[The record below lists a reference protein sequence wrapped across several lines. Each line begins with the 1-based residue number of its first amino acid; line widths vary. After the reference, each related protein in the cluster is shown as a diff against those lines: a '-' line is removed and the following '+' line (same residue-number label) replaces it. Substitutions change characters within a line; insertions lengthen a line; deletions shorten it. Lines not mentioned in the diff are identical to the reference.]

1 MIMVIKMSRKSVINI
16 DGSKLKEFIIENQI
30 DVESKCKISSREFAR
45 TTLTEVTDGNKIV
58 SMGVLT
64 YQNKKL
70 KEYPPYPGEV
80 ISEELIYRYAIDNNI
95 INPTELS
102 YEDFTNNTQK
112 IKNKVDESTLMRNVE
127 MDIFGFT
134 QNEMFTL
141 ERRKKTLILSVGED
155 RYNKLLE
162 KNKKKLLKR

>member
-1 MIMVIKMSRKSVINI
+1 MVIRMSRKSVINI
-16 DGSKLKEFIIENQI
+16 EGSKLKKFIIENQI
-30 DVESKCKISSREFAR
+30 DSLNKCKISSREFAR
-45 TTLTEVTDGNKIV
+45 TKLIEVTDGNKIV

-70 KEYPPYPGEV
+70 KGFSPYSGEV
-80 ISEELIYRYAIDNNI
+80 ISEELIYRYAIDEKI
-95 INPTELS
+95 INPNNVS

-112 IKNKVDESTLMRNVE
+112 IKNKVDEATLMRSVE

-141 ERRKKTLILSVGED
+141 DRRKKTLILSIGED
-155 RYNKLLE
+155 KYNEILE
-162 KNKKKLLKR
+162 KNRKKLLKR